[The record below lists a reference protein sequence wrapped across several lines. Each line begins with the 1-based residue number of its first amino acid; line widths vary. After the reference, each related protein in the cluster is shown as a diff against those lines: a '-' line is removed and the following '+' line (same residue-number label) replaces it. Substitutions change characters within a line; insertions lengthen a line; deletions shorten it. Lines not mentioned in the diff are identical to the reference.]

1 MKQYTMFGLDDE
13 ADQKYSSKIKAPIY
27 EPKQPKPDL
36 FILCDES
43 KSKRLIRRI
52 NESGLPDD
60 EKKFLTIAA
69 HRHTVF
75 NYERIADYYA
85 QASEQMQELM
95 EESAL
100 VLIDFE
106 SAIENGYVI
115 LSEDIKEQFLEERS
129 NEL

>member
-115 LSEDIKEQFLEERS
+115 LSEDIKEQFLEERP